1 MSGACHLG
9 DGMGKVKS
17 RFLGHFGSDHYQGC
31 VDALFRF
38 NPGFFPQYIFGD
50 FHFMTDHVDKCF
62 KKFVG
67 SASLA
72 LRNRFPHF
80 RQVDGPQQPGLDFF
94 TLGKRYDRFGNVHN
108 ASPCKEYKTDIFCA

>member
-1 MSGACHLG
+1 MPRACHPG

-31 VDALFRF
+31 VDALFCF
-38 NPGFFPQYIFGD
+38 NPGFFPQYVFGD
-50 FHFMTDHVDKCF
+50 FHFMTDHVDKCL

-80 RQVDGPQQPGLDFF
+80 RQVDCPQQPGLDFF
-94 TLGKRYDRFGNVHN
+94 TLGKRYDRFGNIHN
-108 ASPCKEYKTDIFCA
+108 ASPGK